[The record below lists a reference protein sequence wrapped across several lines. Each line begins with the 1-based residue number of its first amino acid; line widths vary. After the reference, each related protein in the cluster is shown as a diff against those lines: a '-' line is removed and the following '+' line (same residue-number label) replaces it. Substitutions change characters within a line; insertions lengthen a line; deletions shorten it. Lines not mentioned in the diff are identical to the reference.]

1 MKTKLFLLSLA
12 GMALLFVTSCKDGPI
27 QSLLFPVT
35 IVNNTTDHLYIYE
48 QEDGSDFFRITD
60 VEPGQ
65 SVKEK
70 GFTVDTDYN
79 LQARLEDGT
88 VVESLNIYQEE
99 DDEVTWIINP

>member
-1 MKTKLFLLSLA
+1 MRTSVLLLSVLTV
-12 GMALLFVTSCKDGPI
+12 GILLLNSCKDGPI
-27 QSLLFPVT
+27 QRLLFPVT
-35 IVNNTTDHLYIYE
+35 IVNNTSDKLYIFE

-88 VVESLNIYQEE
+88 VVETINIYQEE
-99 DDEVTWIINP
+99 DEEITWIINP